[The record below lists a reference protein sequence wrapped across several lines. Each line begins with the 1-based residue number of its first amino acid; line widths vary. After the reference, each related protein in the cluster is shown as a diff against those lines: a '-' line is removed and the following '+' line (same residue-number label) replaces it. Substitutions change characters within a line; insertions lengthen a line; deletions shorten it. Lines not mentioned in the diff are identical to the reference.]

1 MWQFDWNDFLL
12 YFLLAKYRIHKDTCV
27 NLLTDW
33 LTSVCMGQ
41 QLPFNFFL
49 IKVLP
54 DCWATSR
61 YMYMYVSLYESFNIF
76 HGWCGVW
83 FHSYHA
89 RLEVIRVKKL
99 PCGGRLHFLVGQ
111 KQSSS
116 HLCCGNFLDGENRS
130 DHKESFQHVTN
141 HWQVCNN
148 ASTPY
153 QELQSNSE
161 LTVVTWY
168 NQNDLLF
175 Q

>member
-1 MWQFDWNDFLL
+1 MYVAFTNWKCLNRIEEHHFQQSSVSILQIERYYWN
-12 YFLLAKYRIHKDTCV
+12 C
-27 NLLTDW
+27 
-33 LTSVCMGQ
+33 G
-41 QLPFNFFL
+41 
-49 IKVLP
+49 
-54 DCWATSR
+54 R
-61 YMYMYVSLYESFNIF
+61 YMYMYVSLYEGFNIF

-89 RLEVIRVKKL
+89 RLEVIRAKKL

-168 NQNDLLF
+168 NQNDLLL